1 MALCR
6 HTLEDVFLF
15 DCAGHMQTLSRLAE
29 LLDQRIHSQILI
41 AGFSFHIISILF
53 YVFIFVEKMHSVAW
67 KEHDTTHHSVKVLP
81 MKNMSCAINDESCI
95 CMLFACVAN
104 AACMWHYLQSSLF
117 TCIVGLPEKH
127 VQVQVDPRQDYKCI
141 QNWLP

>member
-1 MALCR
+1 MVLCR

-15 DCAGHMQTLSRLAE
+15 DCAGHMQTLSRLTK

-53 YVFIFVEKMHSVAW
+53 YVFIFV
-67 KEHDTTHHSVKVLP
+67 DTTHHSAKVLP

-104 AACMWHYLQSSLF
+104 AACM
-117 TCIVGLPEKH
+117 
-127 VQVQVDPRQDYKCI
+127 
-141 QNWLP
+141 